1 MEGRY
6 WTVEYEYL
14 WTALEAIVVEL
25 KKKRVTVLPELVDDL
40 KSAQTLIKIH
50 RTDPTALDV
59 ATEIERYLETVEA
72 NLIYLA
78 RSDVGEA
85 YADDCVRRLHEA
97 RLKGLRETV
106 NVPST
111 FVTGVP
117 KGAHWIRLKV
127 SDLLDDN
134 EVLALVD
141 KWALSRSVQAD
152 GFLLIYG
159 AEEKVKAFIKEISD
173 KIRGKDSSASK
184 SE

>member
-1 MEGRY
+1 M
-6 WTVEYEYL
+6 EYEYV
-14 WTALEAIVVEL
+14 WAVLEAIVVEL

-59 ATEIERYLETVEA
+59 AAEIERYLETVEA

-78 RSDVGEA
+78 RSDVGDA
-85 YADDCVRRLHEA
+85 YADACVQRLHEA

-106 NVPST
+106 TVPST

-127 SDLLDDN
+127 SGLLDDN
-134 EVLALVD
+134 EVDALVEQL
-141 KWALSRSVQAD
+141 ALSRTVQAD
-152 GFLLIYG
+152 GFLLIHG
-159 AEEKVKAFIKEISD
+159 TEENVKAFIKEVGE
-173 KIRGKDSSASK
+173 KIRGKDSPARPI
-184 SE
+184 E